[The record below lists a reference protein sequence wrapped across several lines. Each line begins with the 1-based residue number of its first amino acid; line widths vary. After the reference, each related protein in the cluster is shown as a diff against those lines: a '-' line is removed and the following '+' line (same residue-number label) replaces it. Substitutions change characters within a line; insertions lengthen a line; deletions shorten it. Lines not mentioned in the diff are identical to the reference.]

1 MGNQVL
7 FYVDF
12 YENSENPEVPKS
24 FVFGAATSMRR
35 KSSEIWKILMVENPC
50 PSLKLPDSCCYP
62 SASRRPVSYVE
73 LRRSGGRSLNSP
85 HSVRQAEAGTVPLLL
100 KTVNSTDCDQA
111 LGSCKTPA
119 MMS

>member
-7 FYVDF
+7 FCVGF
-12 YENSENPEVPKS
+12 YENSENPEVPRS

-50 PSLKLPDSCCYP
+50 PYLKLSDSCCYP

-73 LRRSGGRSLNSP
+73 FRRLGGRSLNSS
-85 HSVRQAEAGTVPLLL
+85 HSVRQGEAGTVPLLL
-100 KTVNSTDCDQA
+100 KTVNSMHCDQV

>member
-7 FYVDF
+7 FCVDF
-12 YENSENPEVPKS
+12 YENSENLEVPES
-24 FVFGAATSMRR
+24 FVFGAVTSMRR
-35 KSSEIWKILMVENPC
+35 KSSEIWKILTVENPC
-50 PSLKLPDSCCYP
+50 PYLKLSDSCCYP

-73 LRRSGGRSLNSP
+73 LHRSGGHSLNSP
-85 HSVRQAEAGTVPLLL
+85 HSVRQAEAGIVLLLL
-100 KTVNSTDCDQA
+100 KTVNSMHCDQA